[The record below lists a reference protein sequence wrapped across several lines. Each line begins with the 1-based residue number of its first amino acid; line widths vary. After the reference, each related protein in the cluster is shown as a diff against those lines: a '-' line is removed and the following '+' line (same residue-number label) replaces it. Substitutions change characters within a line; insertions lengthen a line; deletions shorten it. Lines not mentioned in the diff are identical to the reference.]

1 MKKVHVIKSK
11 EGKANI
17 HNICNDKKKNLNSIL
32 LVMLQNLGRNCL
44 NNSD

>member
-17 HNICNDKKKNLNSIL
+17 HNICNDKKKIL
-32 LVMLQNLGRNCL
+32 IAYYL
-44 NNSD
+44 